1 MKSQAER
8 PKKKTPA
15 AQTVRFVLILS
26 ALLLPTLSLVPLGGM
41 YLWEHELL
49 LHWAAFAMAS
59 VAIVYAAQR
68 FLFVEPVSEKASSA
82 ELPEPG
88 RKPDAGWTPIERQ
101 AWADVSEIAKSANA
115 DRLGEVD
122 YLLELSQKTLSAVA
136 RRLHPEKPDAVWRF
150 TLPEALA
157 ISEQVSR
164 RLNQFAQ
171 RNLPFA
177 DRLTVSQILNIYRW
191 RHAVDVAD
199 KMYAVWRVI
208 RLTNPAAAVTNEAR
222 ERMTRAL
229 MQWGREHVTRRLAET
244 FVQEVGRAA
253 IDLYGGRLRVAADP
267 TVDVD
272 ELIRAGE
279 LSADAWPVGA
289 INVAV
294 LGADGAALSKI
305 AELIRSGATAGDG
318 TNAGMTSIFESL
330 HRVVS
335 EVPVGDMAQIDAVA
349 LGRAIAASDILVW
362 VIGSQ
367 GHDTSVAAAMSR
379 LFQATPQSAPILMPV
394 VLHHQVPLAGA
405 QDAASEARHLLA
417 VEELRDAYGR
427 MTGPLTVIES
437 RLDAMSNT
445 DAQRMFANLDAA
457 LPAAVRV
464 QLARKLG
471 GAPSP
476 RGMVSSVK
484 QAATSAGRLLRSL
497 TIGSRAP

>member
-1 MKSQAER
+1 M
-8 PKKKTPA
+8 
-15 AQTVRFVLILS
+15 
-26 ALLLPTLSLVPLGGM
+26 LPTLSLVPLGGM

-49 LHWAAFAMAS
+49 LLLHWAAFAMAS
-59 VAIVYAAQR
+59 VAVVYAAQR
-68 FLFVEPVSEKASSA
+68 LLFVEKPVLEKARSA

-101 AWADVSEIAKSANA
+101 AWVDVGEIAKAANA
-115 DRLGEVD
+115 DRLGEAD
-122 YLLELSQKTLSAVA
+122 YLLELSQQTLSAVA

-272 ELIRAGE
+272 DLIRAGE

-294 LGADGAALSKI
+294 LGADGAARSKI
-305 AELIRSGATAGDG
+305 AELIRSGVEAVDG
-318 TNAGMTSIFESL
+318 TDAGMTSIFEGL
-330 HRVVS
+330 RRNVS
-335 EVPVGDMAQIDAVA
+335 EAPVGNMADIDAA
-349 LGRAIAASDILVW
+349 ELGRAIAASDILVW
-362 VIGSQ
+362 VIGSD
-367 GHDTSVAAAMSR
+367 GHDASVAASMSR
-379 LFQATPQSAPILMPV
+379 LFQASPQSAPIVMPV
-394 VLHHQVPLAGA
+394 VLRQRVPLGGLQDPAG
-405 QDAASEARHLLA
+405 EARELLA
-417 VEELRDAYGR
+417 VEEVRDAYGR
-427 MTGPLTVIES
+427 LTGPLTVIES
-437 RLDAMSNT
+437 RLDAISSA
-445 DAQRMFANLDAA
+445 DVQRVFANLDAA

-464 QLARKLG
+464 QLARKFG
-471 GAPSP
+471 GGPSP
-476 RGMVSSVK
+476 RGVLSSVK

-497 TIGSRAP
+497 TFGTRSP